1 MIKTYMTKPRCVKAA
16 QFDGERPHDCVRLA
30 DGIKYSIQ
38 NDCLTIRR
46 RNGFT
51 IILAKGNYLVKVD
64 GEFYVYDAELFER
77 EFCEVT
83 EDSNGFGITD

>member
-1 MIKTYMTKPRCVKAA
+1 MIKTYMTKPKYIQAA

-30 DGIKYSIQ
+30 NGIKYSIQ

-51 IILAKGNYLVKVD
+51 VILTKCNYLVKTD
-64 GEFYVYDAELFER
+64 GVVFVYNTELFEQ
-77 EFCEVT
+77 EFCEVP
-83 EDSNGFGITD
+83 EDSNNFEIMD